1 MNAVVRMRSGGG
13 AHKGGVLIWMESV
26 MSPAPHPR
34 ALPVT
39 WCAPWR
45 AARVLTL
52 VPVLLL
58 GAAGGLA
65 RAGEALAQGLT
76 LQPQR
81 IEAILAS
88 QGLVRVSDLR
98 RRGGVLIGEASERNG
113 RRVRIVVDAE
123 TGEVSGLRPLSGPA
137 LTRPLLGWTTPD

>member
-1 MNAVVRMRSGGG
+1 
-13 AHKGGVLIWMESV
+13 

-34 ALPVT
+34 ALPR
-39 WCAPWR
+39 PRHGLWR
-45 AARVLTL
+45 AARVLAL
-52 VPVLLL
+52 IPALALGAL
-58 GAAGGLA
+58 GAAA
-65 RAGEALAQGLT
+65 RADEAAAPGPG

-81 IEAILAS
+81 LEAILAT

-123 TGEVSGLRPLSGPA
+123 TGEVNGLRPLSGPSA
-137 LTRPLLGWTTPD
+137 ARPLLGWKAPD